1 MRKTPGGHIP
11 PSPLLRVRHTF
22 AAKRRPQAG
31 RPPLLT
37 PRFSATR
44 TFIYIHIYTSRYTVF
59 VLRYIFCQLVAGPL
73 HPQRKAVQIYPVP
86 FQNTPRRG
94 AGHART
100 RAESLDLGSLCGA
113 VAQDL
118 RMGNEVSGLDCCG
131 QGAERGREGGRQT
144 EDARHAAPDWLA
156 RVLSSVRTVRGLD
169 RSGAPGTGPGRTRGL
184 GILRQR
190 AGEIKG
196 VGIHLAPKSAR

>member
-1 MRKTPGGHIP
+1 MPAGPRTAGRLWTRHLARKLGNLDAQNTRGAHTP

-44 TFIYIHIYTSRYTVF
+44 TFIYIHIYTSLWSVTSRYTVFVCMF

-86 FQNTPRRG
+86 FQKTPRRG
-94 AGHART
+94 AGPART

-131 QGAERGREGGRQT
+131 QGAERGREGGR
-144 EDARHAAPDWLA
+144 E
-156 RVLSSVRTVRGLD
+156 G
-169 RSGAPGTGPGRTRGL
+169 GRDGGWVGEREG
-184 GILRQR
+184 RR
-190 AGEIKG
+190 AGGGRCRRVSK
-196 VGIHLAPKSAR
+196 A